1 MCSSLQRATDEAG
14 GAGWS
19 LEALCDMSVIDL
31 ISTLGTNNV
40 RFIYTKANIKEYKK
54 GEYTAKH
61 KLAEIKIFAGNM
73 FYEFTEQLKTNP
85 DNLVAAMAVDIY
97 KEILQKF

>member
-1 MCSSLQRATDEAG
+1 
-14 GAGWS
+14 
-19 LEALCDMSVIDL
+19 
-31 ISTLGTNNV
+31 
-40 RFIYTKANIKEYKK
+40 
-54 GEYTAKH
+54 
-61 KLAEIKIFAGNM
+61 M